1 MGDKGPIEYLSMH
14 KLLREIG
21 VACRERSPAL
31 QPLISH
37 KDSKTLLLYLGF
49 SLLSNRVSCTR
60 LFLRP
65 FIALDISD
73 DLDVLTPA
81 RGA

>member
-1 MGDKGPIEYLSMH
+1 M
-14 KLLREIG
+14 
-21 VACRERSPAL
+21 
-31 QPLISH
+31 ISH

-49 SLLSNRVSCTR
+49 SSLSNRVSCTR

-73 DLDVLTPA
+73 DLGVLTPA